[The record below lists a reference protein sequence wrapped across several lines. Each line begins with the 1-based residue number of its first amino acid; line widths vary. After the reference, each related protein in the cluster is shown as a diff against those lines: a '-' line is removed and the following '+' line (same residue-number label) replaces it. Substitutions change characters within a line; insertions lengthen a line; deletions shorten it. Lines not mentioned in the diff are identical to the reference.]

1 MMKVGLNM
9 RYLKI
14 LIVFLFLVLAGTGSY
29 YLYLRLAPP
38 KSATGVDLD
47 AQRPF
52 KQVTSDYGDSVITQV
67 ADLTSA
73 DVVSSKTVKVQ
84 GKFQSGD
91 PIQKVIDGVN
101 YVYVCGVLM
110 EDGSLTK
117 IWLTEPEYETI
128 KDFGTVFQNQLVIFT
143 VSEGSVGF
151 EKFLK

>member
-1 MMKVGLNM
+1 
-9 RYLKI
+9 
-14 LIVFLFLVLAGTGSY
+14 
-29 YLYLRLAPP
+29 
-38 KSATGVDLD
+38 
-47 AQRPF
+47 
-52 KQVTSDYGDSVITQV
+52 VTSDYGDSVITQV

-128 KDFGTVFQNQLVIFT
+128 KDLLAFGTVFQNQLVIFT